1 MTDNARKVAGDLA
14 MMDAINNGERC
25 QAVAAQDGAGA
36 PNPRRE
42 AGSNPAF
49 ETGSRRGQCPKLLR
63 NERDYTS

>member
-14 MMDAINNGERC
+14 MMDAINRRNQQRRKC

-42 AGSNPAF
+42 AGPNPAF
-49 ETGSRRGQCPKLLR
+49 ETGLR
-63 NERDYTS
+63 TKTATE